1 MSRVK
6 AKLVVQP
13 WWRCRLGARRVKRL
27 KNAKVRKFIGAILL
41 VLLFSAAFYPPIQ
54 QYVSIPDEMVFFE
67 GQTYELQTTMPVLSH
82 DESAVTLNE
91 AGGMKEIKG
100 INPKES
106 SLQFGVGR
114 VPLKSMDVTVIP
126 KLKVIP
132 GGQSIG
138 VRVQT
143 DGVLVV
149 GHHLIDT
156 NDGNV
161 SPGEDAGI
169 HIGDIITKMDGV
181 NIEEMSDINEVV
193 QNAGNTDKPIKIE
206 LKRNGETLTKDLIPV
221 KGKGDESF
229 RLGLYIR
236 DSAAGVGTLTFHE
249 PESKKYGALGHV
261 ISDMDTRQ
269 PIEVHEGEIVSSKV
283 TSIEKGLTGE
293 PGEKLA
299 RFANDRKVLGNI
311 QKNSPF
317 GIFGELTEDV
327 SNGQVNEPMEI
338 GLSHQVEE
346 GPAEIFTVV
355 NGDEVKRFDIEI
367 VSSTEQ
373 KYPAT
378 KGMVIKVTDPDL
390 LDATGGIVQGMSGS
404 PIIQNN
410 RIIGAVT
417 HVFVNDPTSGYGCHI
432 EWMLQE
438 AGVDIYGESA
448 KAS

>member
-1 MSRVK
+1 M
-6 AKLVVQP
+6 
-13 WWRCRLGARRVKRL
+13 KRL